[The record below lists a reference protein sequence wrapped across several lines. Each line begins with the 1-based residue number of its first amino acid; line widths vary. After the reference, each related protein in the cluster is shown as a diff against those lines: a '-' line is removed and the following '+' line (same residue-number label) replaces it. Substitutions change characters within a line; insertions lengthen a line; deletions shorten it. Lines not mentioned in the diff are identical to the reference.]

1 MKGKKYIIVCML
13 VAVLVLT
20 LPFQGFAKSYDA
32 IYWNSVASN
41 TDFYIWDGSL
51 KSRPTTMDSGVL
63 SIGGVSYPYISLEA
77 NAQVVTS
84 GYGSIT
90 KIGGGMF
97 QYNMKYRMPL
107 NIPISDSGITFTFLF
122 SLLNSDDFNN
132 IQFYADGMID
142 IASVSVPVQVSSA
155 FQVTE
160 LGGGRYAVSLTFDT
174 SGFATSG
181 AMPDMVFDWL
191 NLYIYCPGVN
201 YNTPILIFFTD
212 MMTSDGSAEIVGAI
226 EGLGDQL
233 EDKLDDIYSP
243 RPGDDEDMEAIESGM
258 SDVGDKLE
266 SMGDVLAGLE
276 TVDPDDIPMG
286 FEEVVGDNFI
296 YDDVS
301 GFFSVVMG
309 PIFVTMGTIVITL
322 GIISYIMYGKK
333 G

>member
-13 VAVLVLT
+13 VAALVLT
-20 LPFQGFAKSYDA
+20 LPFQGFANSYDA
-32 IYWNSVASN
+32 IYWNNVASK
-41 TDFYIWDGSL
+41 TDFYVWDGSL
-51 KSRPTTMDSGVL
+51 KSRALTTDSGVL
-63 SIGGVSYPYISLEA
+63 SIGGVEYPYISLTA
-77 NAQVVTS
+77 SSQVQTS
-84 GYGSIT
+84 GYGST
-90 KIGGGMF
+90 LRHDYVGGQF
-97 QYNMKYRMPL
+97 QYNLKYQIPL
-107 NIPISDSGITFTFLF
+107 NIPVSDFGVTFTFLF
-122 SLLNSDDFNN
+122 SLLNDFNTTR
-132 IQFYADGMID
+132 FYADGDID
-142 IASVSVPVQVSSA
+142 IAMVDAPATVSGT
-155 FQVTE
+155 FRVTE
-160 LGGGRYAVSLTFDT
+160 LGGARYAVSLTFDT
-174 SGFATSG
+174 SDFSSG
-181 AMPDMVFDWL
+181 GASPDMVFGTL
-191 NLYIYCPGVN
+191 NLYIYSPGVSS
-201 YNTPILIFFTD
+201 NTPMLLFFTD
-212 MMTSDGSAEIVGAI
+212 SMTSDGSAEIVGAI

-243 RPGDDEDMEAIESGM
+243 RPGDDEDMGAIESGM

-266 SMGDVLAGLE
+266 SMGDVLAGVE